1 MHRET
6 DILVGLSVGTTKVT
20 VIVAGRDPRYQDS
33 VQVIGVGCSP
43 SRGISKGVIVN
54 LNEATESV
62 LNAVRDAENI
72 VGQKLSSA
80 VVAFN
85 SLEVNSVMTEGM
97 VALGG
102 REPSR
107 VEIPDLERVIEAAQ
121 SRLSLSKNTLSVHTI
136 PVRYFLDDR
145 SVDEPLNM
153 TGMRL
158 EMALQTVSVPKTYVQ
173 NVITCVEDARIHV
186 EGLVIKPLA
195 SSLGALTNEEMRIGI
210 VSLSIGGG
218 STGLVLYQA
227 GRPFKIQSFPIG
239 GDHITNDL
247 AGGLRISLKKA
258 EELKKRLFTEDEETL
273 RREGIDVGLALDV
286 ICARVEELF
295 EDHVREALRE
305 YKPQLFPGGVVLSGG
320 VARTPGIAEMLSDI
334 LKMPAR
340 IANPGELYSM
350 PPGRE
355 DPSYV
360 SAAGLLRYLL
370 YRRRYPHL
378 FIEPPQTELLP
389 LPRAGAREPA
399 EIYRSPSSGPKWNM
413 KNMLEKLKENLK
425 DLF

>member
-1 MHRET
+1 MNRET

-62 LNAVRDAENI
+62 LDAVRDAENI

-227 GRPFKIQSFPIG
+227 GRPFKIRSFPIG

-247 AGGLRISLKKA
+247 SGVLRISLRKA
-258 EELKKRLFTEDEETL
+258 EELKKRLFTEEEETL

-305 YKPQLFPGGVVLSGG
+305 CDPQLFPGGVVLSGG
-320 VARTPGIAEMLSDI
+320 VARTPGIGEMLSDI
-334 LKMPAR
+334 LRMPVR
-340 IANPGELYSM
+340 IANPGELYPM

-360 SAAGLLRYLL
+360 SAVGLLRYIL

-378 FIEPPQTELLP
+378 FIEPSQTELLP
-389 LPRAGAREPA
+389 LPRAGAKEPA
-399 EIYRSPSSGPKWNM
+399 EVYRSPSPGPKWNM
-413 KNMLEKLKENLK
+413 KNMLEKLKNLK

>member
-72 VGQKLSSA
+72 VGQELTSA

-107 VEIPDLERVIEAAQ
+107 VEIPDLDRVIEAAQ

-195 SSLGALTNEEMRIGI
+195 SSLGALTNEEMRIGT

-227 GRPFKIQSFPIG
+227 GRPFKIRSFPIG

-247 AGGLRISLKKA
+247 AGVLRISLEKA
-258 EELKKRLFTEDEETL
+258 EDLKKRLFTEEEETL
-273 RREGIDVGLALDV
+273 RSEGIDVGLALDV

-295 EDHVREALRE
+295 VDHVREALRE
-305 YKPQLFPGGVVLSGG
+305 CDPQLFPGGVVLSGG
-320 VARTPGIAEMLSDI
+320 VAGTPGIGEMLSDI
-334 LKMPAR
+334 LSMPVR
-340 IANPGELYSM
+340 IANPGALYPM

-360 SAAGLLRYLL
+360 SAAGLLRYIL
-370 YRRRYPHL
+370 YHRRYLHL

-389 LPRAGAREPA
+389 LPRAGVKEPV
-399 EIYRSPSSGPKWNM
+399 EPYRSPSSAPKWNM
-413 KNMLEKLKENLK
+413 KNMLDKIRENIK

>member
-62 LNAVRDAENI
+62 LDAVRDAENI

-210 VSLSIGGG
+210 ISLSIGGG

-227 GRPFKIQSFPIG
+227 GRPFKIRSFPIG

-247 AGGLRISLKKA
+247 SGVLRISLRKA
-258 EELKKRLFTEDEETL
+258 EELKKRLFTEEEETL

-305 YKPQLFPGGVVLSGG
+305 CDPQLFPGGVVLSGG
-320 VARTPGIAEMLSDI
+320 VARTPGIGEMLSDI
-334 LKMPAR
+334 LRMPVR
-340 IANPGELYSM
+340 IANPGELYPM

-360 SAAGLLRYLL
+360 SAVGLLRYIL

-378 FIEPPQTELLP
+378 FIEPSQTELLP
-389 LPRAGAREPA
+389 LPRAGAKEPA
-399 EIYRSPSSGPKWNM
+399 EVYRSPSPGPKWNM
-413 KNMLEKLKENLK
+413 KNMLEKLKNLK

>member
-1 MHRET
+1 MQRESDT
-6 DILVGLSVGTTKVT
+6 LVGLSVGTTKVT

-33 VQVIGVGCSP
+33 VQVIGMGCSP

-62 LNAVRDAENI
+62 INAVRDAENI
-72 VGQKLSSA
+72 VGQELTSA
-80 VVAFN
+80 IVAFN
-85 SLEVNSVMTEGM
+85 SLDVNSVMTEGM

-145 SVDEPLNM
+145 AVDEPLNM

-173 NVITCVEDARIHV
+173 NVITCVEDANIRV
-186 EGLVIKPLA
+186 EGLVLKPLA
-195 SSLGALTNEEMRIGI
+195 SSLGALTSEEMRVGV

-218 STGLVLYQA
+218 STGLVLYQS
-227 GRPFKIQSFPIG
+227 GRPFKILSFPIG

-247 AGGLRISLKKA
+247 AGVLRIPLKKA
-258 EELKKRLFTEDEETL
+258 DELKRRLFLDDEEEL
-273 RREGIDVGLALDV
+273 RREGIDVSLALDV
-286 ICARVEELF
+286 LCARVEELF
-295 EDHVREALRE
+295 VDHVREALQDCD
-305 YKPQLFPGGVVLSGG
+305 PQLFPAGLVLSGG
-320 VARTPGIAEMLSDI
+320 VAKTPGIGEMLSDI
-334 LKMPAR
+334 VQMPVR
-340 IANPGELYSM
+340 IANPGELYPM
-350 PPGRE
+350 PPGRD
-355 DPSYV
+355 DPGYV

-370 YRRRYPHL
+370 YRRRYPYL
-378 FIEPPQTELLP
+378 FIEPAQAELRLS
-389 LPRAGAREPA
+389 PRAGMREPA
-399 EIYRSPSSGPKWNM
+399 ESPRTPAAPKWNM

>member
-1 MHRET
+1 MNRET

-62 LNAVRDAENI
+62 LDAVRDAENI

-210 VSLSIGGG
+210 ISLSIGGG

-227 GRPFKIQSFPIG
+227 GRPFKIRSFPIG

-247 AGGLRISLKKA
+247 SGVLRISLRKA
-258 EELKKRLFTEDEETL
+258 EELKKRLFTEEEETL

-305 YKPQLFPGGVVLSGG
+305 CDPQLFPGGVVLSGG
-320 VARTPGIAEMLSDI
+320 VARTPGIGEMLSDI
-334 LKMPAR
+334 LRMPVR
-340 IANPGELYSM
+340 IANPGELYPM

-360 SAAGLLRYLL
+360 SAVGLLRYIL

-378 FIEPPQTELLP
+378 FIEPSQTELLP
-389 LPRAGAREPA
+389 LPRAGAKEPA
-399 EIYRSPSSGPKWNM
+399 EVYRSPSPGPKWNM
-413 KNMLEKLKENLK
+413 KNMLEKLKNLK

>member
-72 VGQKLSSA
+72 VGQELTSA

-107 VEIPDLERVIEAAQ
+107 VEIPDLDRVIEAAQ

-195 SSLGALTNEEMRIGI
+195 SSLGALTNEEMRIGT

-227 GRPFKIQSFPIG
+227 GRPFKIRSFPIG

-247 AGGLRISLKKA
+247 AGVLRISLEKA
-258 EELKKRLFTEDEETL
+258 EDLKKRLFTEEEETL
-273 RREGIDVGLALDV
+273 RSEGIDVGLALDV

-295 EDHVREALRE
+295 VDHVREALRE
-305 YKPQLFPGGVVLSGG
+305 CDPQLFPGGVVLSGG
-320 VARTPGIAEMLSDI
+320 VAGTPGIGEMLSDI
-334 LKMPAR
+334 LSMPVR
-340 IANPGELYSM
+340 IANPGALYPM

-360 SAAGLLRYLL
+360 SAAGLLRYIL

-389 LPRAGAREPA
+389 LPRAGVKEPV
-399 EIYRSPSSGPKWNM
+399 EPYRSPSSGPKWNM
-413 KNMLEKLKENLK
+413 KNMLDKIRENIK

>member
-1 MHRET
+1 MQRESDT
-6 DILVGLSVGTTKVT
+6 LVGLSVGTTKVT

-62 LNAVRDAENI
+62 VNAVRDAENI
-72 VGQKLSSA
+72 VGQELTSA
-80 VVAFN
+80 IVAFN
-85 SLEVNSVMTEGM
+85 SLDVSSVMTEGM

-121 SRLSLSKNTLSVHTI
+121 SRLSLSKNTLSIHTI

-145 SVDEPLNM
+145 PVDEPLNM

-158 EMALQTVSVPKTYVQ
+158 EMALQTVSVPKTYVH
-173 NVITCVEDARIHV
+173 NVITCVEDANIKV
-186 EGLVIKPLA
+186 EGLVLKPLA
-195 SSLGALTNEEMRIGI
+195 SSLGALTSEEMRVGV

-227 GRPFKIQSFPIG
+227 GRPFKILSFPIG

-247 AGGLRISLKKA
+247 AGVLRIPLRKA
-258 EELKKRLFTEDEETL
+258 EELKKRLFIEDEETL
-273 RREGIDVGLALDV
+273 RREGVDVSLALEV
-286 ICARVEELF
+286 LCARVEELF
-295 EDHVREALRE
+295 VDHIREAMRE
-305 YKPQLFPGGVVLSGG
+305 CDPQLFPAGVVLSGG
-320 VARTPGIAEMLSDI
+320 VSRTPGIGEMLSDI
-334 LKMPAR
+334 LQMPVR
-340 IANPGELYSM
+340 VANPGELYPM

-355 DPSYV
+355 DPGYV
-360 SAAGLLRYLL
+360 SAVGLLRYLL

-378 FIEPPQTELLP
+378 FIEPQKGDTFPS
-389 LPRAGAREPA
+389 PRGGSRESEEP
-399 EIYRSPSSGPKWNM
+399 YRSPSSPKWNM
-413 KNMLEKLKENLK
+413 KHMLEKLKENLK

>member
-1 MHRET
+1 MQRESDT
-6 DILVGLSVGTTKVT
+6 LVGLSVGTTKVT
-20 VIVAGRDPRYQDS
+20 LIVAGRDPRYQDS

-72 VGQKLSSA
+72 VGQRLTSA
-80 VVAFN
+80 IVAFN
-85 SLEVNSVMTEGM
+85 SLDVNSVMTEGM

-107 VEIPDLERVIEAAQ
+107 VEISDLERVIEAAQ
-121 SRLSLSKNTLSVHTI
+121 SRLSPSKNTLSVHTI
-136 PVRYFLDDR
+136 PVRYSLDDR
-145 SVDEPLNM
+145 PVDEPINM

-173 NVITCVEDARIHV
+173 NVITCVEGAGIQV
-186 EGLVIKPLA
+186 EGLVLKPLA
-195 SSLGALTNEEMRIGI
+195 SALGSLTQEEMRVGV

-227 GRPFKIQSFPIG
+227 GRPFRILSVPIG

-247 AGGLRISLKKA
+247 AGVLRIPLRRA
-258 EELKKRLFTEDEETL
+258 EELKKRLFVDDEETL
-273 RREGIDVGLALDV
+273 RREGVDVGLALEV
-286 ICARVEELF
+286 LCSRVEELF
-295 EDHVREALRE
+295 VDHVREALRDCD
-305 YKPQLFPGGVVLSGG
+305 PQIFPGGIVLSGG
-320 VARTPGIAEMLSDI
+320 VAKTPGIGDMLSDI
-334 LKMPAR
+334 LQMPVR
-340 IANPGELYSM
+340 IANPGDLYSM

-355 DPSYV
+355 DSAYV
-360 SAAGLLRYLL
+360 SAAGLLRYIL
-370 YRRRYPHL
+370 YRRRYTHL
-378 FIEPPQTELLP
+378 FIEPTPTEMRLS
-389 LPRAGAREPA
+389 PRTIVKEVGEP
-399 EIYRSPSSGPKWNM
+399 YRVPAAAPRWNM

-425 DLF
+425 ELF

>member
-1 MHRET
+1 MQRET
-6 DILVGLSVGTTKVT
+6 DILVGLSVGTTKIT

-33 VQVIGVGCSP
+33 VQVIGVGCAP
-43 SRGISKGVIVN
+43 SRGLSKGVIVN
-54 LNEATESV
+54 LNEATDSV
-62 LNAVRDAENI
+62 MSAVRDAENI

-173 NVITCVEDARIHV
+173 NVITCVEDAKIRV
-186 EGLVIKPLA
+186 EGLVLKPLA
-195 SSLGALTNEEMRIGI
+195 SSLGALTNEEMRVGV

-227 GRPFKIQSFPIG
+227 GRPFKILTFPIG
-239 GDHITNDL
+239 GDHITSDL
-247 AGGLRISLKKA
+247 AGVLRISLKRA
-258 EELKKRLFTEDEETL
+258 EELKRRLFIEDEETL
-273 RREGIDVGLALDV
+273 RNEGIDVALALDV
-286 ICARVEELF
+286 LCARVEELF
-295 EDHVREALRE
+295 IDHVREALRE
-305 YKPQLFPGGVVLSGG
+305 CDPQLFPGGVVLSGG
-320 VARTPGIAEMLSDI
+320 VAKTPGLGEMLSDI
-334 LKMPAR
+334 LKMPVR
-340 IANPGELYSM
+340 IANPGELYPM

-360 SAAGLLRYLL
+360 SATGLLRYLL

-378 FIEPPQTELLP
+378 FIEPPQTELFP
-389 LPRAGAREPA
+389 SPRADLKETVEAFRTP
-399 EIYRSPSSGPKWNM
+399 SGPKWNM
-413 KNMLEKLKENLK
+413 KNMLDKLKENLK

>member
-20 VIVAGRDPRYQDS
+20 VIVAGREPRYQDS
-33 VQVIGVGCSP
+33 VHVIGVGCAP

-62 LNAVRDAENI
+62 MNAVRDAENI
-72 VGQKLSSA
+72 VGQKLTSV

-107 VEIPDLERVIEAAQ
+107 VEIPDLKRVIEAAQ

-145 SVDEPLNM
+145 LVDEPLNM

-173 NVITCVEDARIHV
+173 NVITCVEDANIRV
-186 EGLVIKPLA
+186 EGLVLKPLA
-195 SSLGALTNEEMRIGI
+195 SSLGALTSEEMRIGV

-227 GRPFKIQSFPIG
+227 GRPFRILSFPIG

-247 AGGLRISLKKA
+247 AGVLRISLKRA
-258 EELKKRLFTEDEETL
+258 EELKRRLFIEDEETL
-273 RREGIDVGLALDV
+273 RRE
-286 ICARVEELF
+286 ELF
-295 EDHVREALRE
+295 VDHVQGVLKECD
-305 YKPQLFPGGVVLSGG
+305 PQLFPAGVVLSGG
-320 VARTPGIAEMLSDI
+320 VAKTPGIGEMLSDI
-334 LKMPAR
+334 LKMPVR
-340 IANPGELYSM
+340 IANPRELYPM

-355 DPSYV
+355 DSSYV

-389 LPRAGAREPA
+389 LPRTGFKDPA
-399 EIYRSPSSGPKWNM
+399 EVFRVPSTPKWNM
-413 KNMLEKLKENLK
+413 KLMLEKLKENLK

>member
-72 VGQKLSSA
+72 VGQELTSA

-210 VSLSIGGG
+210 ISLSIGGG

-227 GRPFKIQSFPIG
+227 GRPFKIRSFPIG

-247 AGGLRISLKKA
+247 SGVLRISLRKA
-258 EELKKRLFTEDEETL
+258 EELKKRLFTEEEETL

-305 YKPQLFPGGVVLSGG
+305 CDPQLFPGGVVLSGG
-320 VARTPGIAEMLSDI
+320 VARTPGIGEMLSDI
-334 LKMPAR
+334 LRMPVR
-340 IANPGELYSM
+340 IANPGELYPM

-360 SAAGLLRYLL
+360 SAVGLLRYIL

-378 FIEPPQTELLP
+378 FIEPSQTELLP
-389 LPRAGAREPA
+389 LPRAGAKEPA
-399 EIYRSPSSGPKWNM
+399 EVYRSPSPGPKWNM
-413 KNMLEKLKENLK
+413 KNMLEKLKNLK

>member
-1 MHRET
+1 MQRET
-6 DILVGLSVGTTKVT
+6 DILVGLSVGTTKIT

-43 SRGISKGVIVN
+43 SRGLSKGVIVN
-54 LNEATESV
+54 LNEATDSV
-62 LNAVRDAENI
+62 MSAVRDAENI

-80 VVAFN
+80 TVAFN

-173 NVITCVEDARIHV
+173 NVITCVEDAKIRV
-186 EGLVIKPLA
+186 EGLVLKPLA
-195 SSLGALTNEEMRIGI
+195 SSLGALTNEEMRVGV

-227 GRPFKIQSFPIG
+227 GRPFKILTFPIG
-239 GDHITNDL
+239 GDHITSDL
-247 AGGLRISLKKA
+247 AGVLRISLRKA
-258 EELKKRLFTEDEETL
+258 EELKRRLFIEDEETL
-273 RREGIDVGLALDV
+273 RNEGIDVALALDV
-286 ICARVEELF
+286 LCARVEELF
-295 EDHVREALRE
+295 IDHVREALRE
-305 YKPQLFPGGVVLSGG
+305 CDPQLFPGGVVLSGG
-320 VARTPGIAEMLSDI
+320 VAKTPGLGEMLSDI
-334 LKMPAR
+334 LKMPVR
-340 IANPGELYSM
+340 IANPGELYPM

-360 SAAGLLRYLL
+360 SATGLLRYLL

-378 FIEPPQTELLP
+378 FIEPSQTELFP
-389 LPRAGAREPA
+389 SPRADLKETI
-399 EIYRSPSSGPKWNM
+399 EVFRSPSAPKWNM
-413 KNMLEKLKENLK
+413 KNMLDKLKENLK

>member
-62 LNAVRDAENI
+62 LDAVRDAENI

-153 TGMRL
+153 TG
-158 EMALQTVSVPKTYVQ
+158 
-173 NVITCVEDARIHV
+173 C
-186 EGLVIKPLA
+186 A
-195 SSLGALTNEEMRIGI
+195 SRWRS
-210 VSLSIGGG
+210 
-218 STGLVLYQA
+218 
-227 GRPFKIQSFPIG
+227 RPFPSQRPMCRTSSPASRMRG
-239 GDHITNDL
+239 YMW
-247 AGGLRISLKKA
+247 KA
-258 EELKKRLFTEDEETL
+258 W
-273 RREGIDVGLALDV
+273 
-286 ICARVEELF
+286 
-295 EDHVREALRE
+295 
-305 YKPQLFPGGVVLSGG
+305 S
-320 VARTPGIAEMLSDI
+320 S
-334 LKMPAR
+334 
-340 IANPGELYSM
+340 
-350 PPGRE
+350 
-355 DPSYV
+355 
-360 SAAGLLRYLL
+360 
-370 YRRRYPHL
+370 
-378 FIEPPQTELLP
+378 
-389 LPRAGAREPA
+389 
-399 EIYRSPSSGPKWNM
+399 SPSPPPWGR
-413 KNMLEKLKENLK
+413 
-425 DLF
+425 

>member
-1 MHRET
+1 MQRET
-6 DILVGLSVGTTKVT
+6 DILVGLSVGTTKIT

-43 SRGISKGVIVN
+43 SRGLSKGVIVN
-54 LNEATESV
+54 LNEATDSV
-62 LNAVRDAENI
+62 MSAVRDAENI

-80 VVAFN
+80 TVAFN

-173 NVITCVEDARIHV
+173 NVITCVEDAKIRV
-186 EGLVIKPLA
+186 EGLVLKPLA
-195 SSLGALTNEEMRIGI
+195 SSLGALTNEEMRVGV

-227 GRPFKIQSFPIG
+227 GRPFKILTFPIG
-239 GDHITNDL
+239 GDHITSDL
-247 AGGLRISLKKA
+247 AGVLRISLRKA
-258 EELKKRLFTEDEETL
+258 EELKRRLFIEDEETL
-273 RREGIDVGLALDV
+273 RNEGIDVALALDV
-286 ICARVEELF
+286 LCARVEELF
-295 EDHVREALRE
+295 IDHVREALRE
-305 YKPQLFPGGVVLSGG
+305 CDPQLFPGGVVLSGG
-320 VARTPGIAEMLSDI
+320 VAKTPGLGEMLSDI
-334 LKMPAR
+334 LKMPVR
-340 IANPGELYSM
+340 IANPGELYPM

-360 SAAGLLRYLL
+360 SATGLLRYLL

-378 FIEPPQTELLP
+378 FIEPSQTELFP
-389 LPRAGAREPA
+389 SPRADLKETI
-399 EIYRSPSSGPKWNM
+399 EVFRSPSVPKWNM
-413 KNMLEKLKENLK
+413 KNMLDKLKENLK

>member
-72 VGQKLSSA
+72 VGQELTSA

-107 VEIPDLERVIEAAQ
+107 VEIPDLDRVIEAAQ

-195 SSLGALTNEEMRIGI
+195 SSLGALTNEEMRIGT

-227 GRPFKIQSFPIG
+227 GRPFKIRSFPIG

-247 AGGLRISLKKA
+247 AGVLRISLEKA
-258 EELKKRLFTEDEETL
+258 EDLKKRLFTEEEETL
-273 RREGIDVGLALDV
+273 RSEGIDVGLALDV

-295 EDHVREALRE
+295 VDHVREALRE
-305 YKPQLFPGGVVLSGG
+305 CDPQLFPGGVVLSGG
-320 VARTPGIAEMLSDI
+320 VAGTPGIGEMLSDI
-334 LKMPAR
+334 LSIPVR
-340 IANPGELYSM
+340 IANPGALYPM

-360 SAAGLLRYLL
+360 SAAGLLRYIL
-370 YRRRYPHL
+370 YHRRYPHL

-389 LPRAGAREPA
+389 LPRAGVKEPV
-399 EIYRSPSSGPKWNM
+399 EPYRSPSSGPKWNM
-413 KNMLEKLKENLK
+413 KNMLDKIRENIK

>member
-1 MHRET
+1 MQRET
-6 DILVGLSVGTTKVT
+6 DILVGLSVGTTKIT

-43 SRGISKGVIVN
+43 SRGLSKGVIVN
-54 LNEATESV
+54 LNEATDSV
-62 LNAVRDAENI
+62 MSAVRDAENI

-80 VVAFN
+80 TVAFN
-85 SLEVNSVMTEGM
+85 SLEVNSVMTDGM

-173 NVITCVEDARIHV
+173 NVITCVEDAKIRV
-186 EGLVIKPLA
+186 EGLVLKPLA
-195 SSLGALTNEEMRIGI
+195 SSLGALTNEEMRVGV

-227 GRPFKIQSFPIG
+227 GRPFKILTFPIG
-239 GDHITNDL
+239 GDHITSDL
-247 AGGLRISLKKA
+247 AGVLRISLRKA
-258 EELKKRLFTEDEETL
+258 EELKRRLFIEDEETL
-273 RREGIDVGLALDV
+273 RNEGIDVALALDV
-286 ICARVEELF
+286 LCARVEELF
-295 EDHVREALRE
+295 IDHVREALRE
-305 YKPQLFPGGVVLSGG
+305 CDPQLFPGGVVLSGG
-320 VARTPGIAEMLSDI
+320 VAKTPGLGEMLSDI
-334 LKMPAR
+334 LKMPVR
-340 IANPGELYSM
+340 IANPGELYPM

-360 SAAGLLRYLL
+360 SATGLLRYLL

-378 FIEPPQTELLP
+378 FIEPSQTELFP
-389 LPRAGAREPA
+389 SPRADLKETI
-399 EIYRSPSSGPKWNM
+399 EVFRSPSVPKWNM
-413 KNMLEKLKENLK
+413 KNMLDKLKENLK

>member
-72 VGQKLSSA
+72 VGQELTSA

-107 VEIPDLERVIEAAQ
+107 VEIPDLDRVIEAAQ

-195 SSLGALTNEEMRIGI
+195 SSLGALTNEEMRIGT

-227 GRPFKIQSFPIG
+227 GRPFKIRSFPIG

-247 AGGLRISLKKA
+247 AGVLRISLEKA
-258 EELKKRLFTEDEETL
+258 EDLKKRLFTEEEETL
-273 RREGIDVGLALDV
+273 RSEGIDVGLALDV

-295 EDHVREALRE
+295 VDHVREALRE
-305 YKPQLFPGGVVLSGG
+305 CDPQLFPGGVVLSGG
-320 VARTPGIAEMLSDI
+320 VAGTPGIGEMLSDI
-334 LKMPAR
+334 LSMPVR
-340 IANPGELYSM
+340 IANPGALYPM

-389 LPRAGAREPA
+389 LPRAGVKEPV
-399 EIYRSPSSGPKWNM
+399 EPYRSPSSGPKWNM
-413 KNMLEKLKENLK
+413 KNMLDKIRENIK

>member
-62 LNAVRDAENI
+62 LDAVRDAENI

-210 VSLSIGGG
+210 ISLSIGGG

-227 GRPFKIQSFPIG
+227 GRPFKIRSFPIG

-247 AGGLRISLKKA
+247 AGVLRISLEKA
-258 EELKKRLFTEDEETL
+258 EDLKKRLFTEEEETL
-273 RREGIDVGLALDV
+273 RSEGIDVGLALDV

-295 EDHVREALRE
+295 VDHVREALRE
-305 YKPQLFPGGVVLSGG
+305 CDPQLFPGGVVLSGG
-320 VARTPGIAEMLSDI
+320 VARTPGIGEMLSDI
-334 LKMPAR
+334 LRMPVR
-340 IANPGELYSM
+340 IANPGELYPM

-360 SAAGLLRYLL
+360 SAVGLLRYIL

-378 FIEPPQTELLP
+378 FIEPSQTELLP
-389 LPRAGAREPA
+389 LPRAGAKEPA
-399 EIYRSPSSGPKWNM
+399 EVYRSPSPGPKWNM
-413 KNMLEKLKENLK
+413 KNMLEKLKNLK

>member
-210 VSLSIGGG
+210 ISLSIGGG

-227 GRPFKIQSFPIG
+227 GRPFKIRSFPIG

-247 AGGLRISLKKA
+247 SGVLRISLRKA
-258 EELKKRLFTEDEETL
+258 EELKKRLFTEEEETL

-305 YKPQLFPGGVVLSGG
+305 CDPQLFPGGVVLSGG
-320 VARTPGIAEMLSDI
+320 VARTPGIGEMLSDI
-334 LKMPAR
+334 LRMPVR
-340 IANPGELYSM
+340 IANPGELYPM

-360 SAAGLLRYLL
+360 SAVGLLRYIL

-378 FIEPPQTELLP
+378 FIEPSQTELLP
-389 LPRAGAREPA
+389 LPRAGAKEPA
-399 EIYRSPSSGPKWNM
+399 EVYRSPSPGPKWNM

>member
-43 SRGISKGVIVN
+43 SRNISKDIIVN

-72 VGQKLSSA
+72 VGQELTSA

-107 VEIPDLERVIEAAQ
+107 VEIPDLDRVIEAAQ

-195 SSLGALTNEEMRIGI
+195 SSLGALTNEEMRIGT

-227 GRPFKIQSFPIG
+227 GRPFKIRSFPIG

-247 AGGLRISLKKA
+247 AGVLRISLEKA
-258 EELKKRLFTEDEETL
+258 EDLKKRLFTEEEETL
-273 RREGIDVGLALDV
+273 RSEGIDVGLALDV

-295 EDHVREALRE
+295 VDHVREALRE
-305 YKPQLFPGGVVLSGG
+305 CDPQLFPGGVVLSGG
-320 VARTPGIAEMLSDI
+320 VAGTPGI
-334 LKMPAR
+334 
-340 IANPGELYSM
+340 GEI
-350 PPGRE
+350 GRAH
-355 DPSYV
+355 V
-360 SAAGLLRYLL
+360 
-370 YRRRYPHL
+370 
-378 FIEPPQTELLP
+378 
-389 LPRAGAREPA
+389 
-399 EIYRSPSSGPKWNM
+399 
-413 KNMLEKLKENLK
+413 
-425 DLF
+425 

>member
-1 MHRET
+1 MQRESDT
-6 DILVGLSVGTTKVT
+6 LVGLSVGTTKVT

-62 LNAVRDAENI
+62 VNAVRDAENI
-72 VGQKLSSA
+72 VGQELTSA
-80 VVAFN
+80 IVAFN
-85 SLEVNSVMTEGM
+85 SLDVSSVMTEGM

-121 SRLSLSKNTLSVHTI
+121 SRLSLSKNTLSIHTI

-145 SVDEPLNM
+145 PVDEPLNM

-158 EMALQTVSVPKTYVQ
+158 EMALQTVSVPKTYVH
-173 NVITCVEDARIHV
+173 NVITCVEDANIKV
-186 EGLVIKPLA
+186 EGLVLKPLA
-195 SSLGALTNEEMRIGI
+195 SSLGALTSEEMRVGV

-227 GRPFKIQSFPIG
+227 GRPFKILSFPIG

-247 AGGLRISLKKA
+247 AGVLRIPLRKA
-258 EELKKRLFTEDEETL
+258 EELKRRLFIEDEETL
-273 RREGIDVGLALDV
+273 RREGVDVSLALEV
-286 ICARVEELF
+286 LCARVEELF
-295 EDHVREALRE
+295 VDHIREAMRE
-305 YKPQLFPGGVVLSGG
+305 CDPQLFPAGVVLSGG
-320 VARTPGIAEMLSDI
+320 VSRTPGIGEMLSDI
-334 LKMPAR
+334 LQMPVR
-340 IANPGELYSM
+340 VANPGELYPM

-355 DPSYV
+355 DPGYV
-360 SAAGLLRYLL
+360 SAVGLLRYLL

-378 FIEPPQTELLP
+378 FIEPQKGDTFPS
-389 LPRAGAREPA
+389 PRGGSRDSEEP
-399 EIYRSPSSGPKWNM
+399 YRSPSSPKWNM
-413 KNMLEKLKENLK
+413 KHMLEKLKENLK